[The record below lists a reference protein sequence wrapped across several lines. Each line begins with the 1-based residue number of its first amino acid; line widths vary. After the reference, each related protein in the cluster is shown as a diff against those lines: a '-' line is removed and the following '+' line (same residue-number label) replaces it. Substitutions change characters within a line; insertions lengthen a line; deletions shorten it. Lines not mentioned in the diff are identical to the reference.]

1 MGANQLDKAVSDGA
15 LGNALA
21 IGLDVAEVTDVAGLI
36 GGSTV
41 GLAEGV
47 DYKDSWVSRWVRGL
61 TSTLFRKAFRGM
73 QGGLTVRAGRSAAVG
88 VVTEGVDVEAA
99 LGVGVVAG
107 DVVGDGSGSGLG
119 LLLEDNGSGD
129 LSVTTED
136 SNCSQAG

>member
-1 MGANQLDKAVSDGA
+1 MGSRFDKHS
-15 LGNALA
+15 LP
-21 IGLDVAEVTDVAGLI
+21 
-36 GGSTV
+36 
-41 GLAEGV
+41 EGV
-47 DYKDSWVSRWVRGL
+47 PS
-61 TSTLFRKAFRGM
+61 M

-107 DVVGDGSGSGLG
+107 DVVGDGSGTGLG

-129 LSVTTED
+129 LGVTTED